1 MAESRWRGITHPAR
15 WQWSLW
21 LWRKFMCPREMHCF
35 DEVLS
40 SGGGPYDHYLSCD
53 ACGLM
58 VLIHSIDAQYCDLKV
73 K

>member
-1 MAESRWRGITHPAR
+1 
-15 WQWSLW
+15 
-21 LWRKFMCPREMHCF
+21 MCPREMHCF